1 VISRVPRLRN
11 LIHADA
17 SSISIGRDPLNASLL
32 MRLDVDA
39 GSILSPTY
47 CLHPMDIRQLPLL
60 SSLPPYLDPTL
71 PTVFIS
77 ECCLVYL
84 DQEEATN
91 VLRWITESFKNS
103 VGVIIYE
110 PIGGYDAFGKVMI
123 RNLAVNFISGILLIS
138 SVQRD

>member
-17 SSISIGRDPLNASLL
+17 SSISIGWVFKFPLV

-47 CLHPMDIRQLPLL
+47 CLHSMDIRQLPLL

-71 PTVFIS
+71 PTIFIS

-84 DQEEATN
+84 DREEATN
-91 VLRWITESFKNS
+91 VLRWITDSFKNG
-103 VGVIIYE
+103 VGIMIYE
-110 PIGGYDAFGKVMI
+110 PIGGHDAFGKVMI
-123 RNLAVNFISGILLIS
+123 RNLAVL
-138 SVQRD
+138 SVQEYY